1 MNLKELIEERYSVRA
16 YLPQSV
22 EREKIEYILECARLA
37 PSASNNQPWK
47 FYVVRDSAAMSKL
60 YESYHRE
67 WFRTAPMAIVV
78 CKDTSASWKR
88 TASDGKDHSDI
99 DAAIASEH
107 ICLAA
112 ASIGLGTCWIC
123 NFNPEM
129 VSSILSLPA
138 HIEPIAIFPI
148 GYVDTTKGTSPIKR
162 RKGIA
167 EITEWI

>member
-88 TASDGKDHSDI
+88 TASDEKDHSDI

-112 ASIGLGTCWIC
+112 AAIGLGTCWIC
-123 NFNPEM
+123 NFSPEM

-138 HIEPIAIFPI
+138 HIEPVTILPL
-148 GYVDTTKGTSPIKR
+148 GYVDTAKSTAPIKK
-162 RKGIA
+162 RKDIS